1 MESGEED
8 TRSESFALRE
18 VGNAL
23 RKQRLV
29 LCLSLSEVSKDL
41 RIKEEYLREIED
53 GRSEGLPGKV
63 YLRGFVRSYAEYLEL
78 DAAHLSNSLE
88 LGTLSNLVSE
98 SVPPQTPF
106 SLSQSPSGL
115 VLIIAGL
122 IAVCVYATWS
132 YLIVH
137 TKNISPVTS
146 DIPKEIAEAVQT
158 SDFKNNDEVLVV
170 EKNLPSSVRSV
181 DQSLGLARNQI
192 KIGSDQRKIKLEARL
207 PGEPIDVKNVEKS
220 EGNILSKPT
229 SKREPNSKES
239 ASVASTK
246 SEPIFLSEKKGNL
259 LNQVKKLKTVTTEIS
274 EKSAPEN
281 IVMKTSENLNVSKG
295 RITIRGRVASWLEI
309 KRKNGAPLISGMF
322 SPGETFVV
330 PRERGILLSTGN
342 AGGIE
347 ILLDG
352 ELIAPLGLSGS
363 VRRNVLVEL
372 GNLDKII
379 KKP

>member
-1 MESGEED
+1 MKSGEED
-8 TRSESFALRE
+8 KQRESSALRE
-18 VGNAL
+18 VGEAL
-23 RKQRLV
+23 RKRRLL
-29 LCLSLSEVSKDL
+29 LCLSLSEVSKAL
-41 RIKEEYLREIED
+41 RIKEEYLLGIED
-53 GRSEGLPGKV
+53 GCADGLPGKV
-63 YLRGFVRSYAEYLEL
+63 YLRGFIRSYAEYLGL
-78 DAAHLSNSLE
+78 DATHLSNSLE

-122 IAVCVYATWS
+122 IAVSVYATWS
-132 YLIVH
+132 YLVARP
-137 TKNISPVTS
+137 KNISPVTS
-146 DIPKEIAEAVQT
+146 DIPKEIAEALKN
-158 SDFKNNDEVLVV
+158 SDVKNNDSVFVV
-170 EKNLPSSVRSV
+170 EKNLPSFVQSVEHLAGH
-181 DQSLGLARNQI
+181 DQNQI
-192 KIGSDQRKIKLEARL
+192 KIGSDQAKIKLETRL
-207 PGEPIDVKNVEKS
+207 PVEPIDVKNVEKS

-229 SKREPNSKES
+229 SKREPHSKES

-246 SEPIFLSEKKGNL
+246 SEPILLYEKRGNL
-259 LNQVKKLKTVTTEIS
+259 LNQEKKLKTVTTEIF

-281 IVMKTSENLNVSKG
+281 IVTKTPENLNISRG
-295 RITIRGRVASWLEI
+295 RITIRGRVDSWLEI
-309 KRKNGAPLISGMF
+309 NRKNGAPLISRMF

-352 ELIAPLGLSGS
+352 ELLAPLGLSGS
-363 VRRNVLVEL
+363 VRRNVLLEL
-372 GNLDKII
+372 GNLDQII

>member
-8 TRSESFALRE
+8 TRRESLALRE

-23 RKQRLV
+23 RKQRLA

-41 RIKEEYLREIED
+41 RIKEEYLREIEN
-53 GRSEGLPGKV
+53 GRAEGLPGKV
-63 YLRGFVRSYAEYLEL
+63 YLRGFVRSYAEYLGL
-78 DAAHLSNSLE
+78 DATHLSNTLE
-88 LGTLSNLVSE
+88 LEKLSNLVSE

-106 SLSQSPSGL
+106 SLIQSPSGL

-122 IAVCVYATWS
+122 IVVCVYATWS

-137 TKNISPVTS
+137 PKHISPMTS
-146 DIPKEIAEAVQT
+146 DIPKEIEEAVKT
-158 SDFKNNDEVLVV
+158 SDLKNNDSVLVV
-170 EKNLPSSVRSV
+170 EKNFSSSVRSV
-181 DQSLGLARNQI
+181 DHSLGHARNQI
-192 KIGSDQRKIKLEARL
+192 RIGSDQGKIKLETRL
-207 PGEPIDVKNVEKS
+207 PVEPIDVKNVEKS
-220 EGNILSKPT
+220 EGNMLSKPT
-229 SKREPNSKES
+229 LERELRSKES

-246 SEPIFLSEKKGNL
+246 SVPIFLSEKKLYL
-259 LNQVKKLKTVTTEIS
+259 LDQEKKSKIGSREIP
-274 EKSAPEN
+274 EKRVPEN
-281 IVMKTSENLNVSKG
+281 IVTKAPENRHISKG

-309 KRKNGAPLISGMF
+309 KRKNGAPLISRMF

-342 AGGIE
+342 AGGVE

-352 ELIAPLGLSGS
+352 ELLAPLGLSGS
-363 VRRNVLVEL
+363 VRRNVLLEL
-372 GNLDKII
+372 GNLDQII

>member
-8 TRSESFALRE
+8 KPRESGALRE
-18 VGNAL
+18 VGEAL

-29 LCLSLSEVSKDL
+29 LCLSLSEVSKAL

-53 GRSEGLPGKV
+53 GRADGLPGKV
-63 YLRGFVRSYAEYLEL
+63 YLKGFIRSYAEYLEL
-78 DAAHLSNSLE
+78 DAKHLSNSLE

-98 SVPPQTPF
+98 SIPPQTPF

-122 IAVCVYATWS
+122 IAVCIYATWS
-132 YLIVH
+132 YLVVRPE
-137 TKNISPVTS
+137 NISPVTS
-146 DIPKEIAEAVQT
+146 DIPKEIAEAVKT
-158 SDFKNNDEVLVV
+158 SDVENNDAVLVV
-170 EKNLPSSVRSV
+170 EKNLPSLVRSLEHSEV
-181 DQSLGLARNQI
+181 HAQNQI
-192 KIGSDQRKIKLEARL
+192 KIGSDQAKIKLKTRL
-207 PGEPIDVKNVEKS
+207 PVEPIDVKNVEKS
-220 EGNILSKPT
+220 EGNLLSKPT
-229 SKREPNSKES
+229 LQRDSSTKES
-239 ASVASTK
+239 GSVASTK
-246 SEPIFLSEKKGNL
+246 PEPILLSEKKVNL
-259 LNQVKKLKTVTTEIS
+259 LNQEKKSKIFAIEIS
-274 EKSAPEN
+274 EKIGPEN
-281 IVMKTSENLNVSKG
+281 IVTKTSENRNISKG

-309 KRKNGAPLISGMF
+309 KRKNGAPLISRMF

-352 ELIAPLGLSGS
+352 KLIAPLGLSGS
-363 VRRNVLVEL
+363 VRRNVLLEP
-372 GNLDKII
+372 GNLDQII